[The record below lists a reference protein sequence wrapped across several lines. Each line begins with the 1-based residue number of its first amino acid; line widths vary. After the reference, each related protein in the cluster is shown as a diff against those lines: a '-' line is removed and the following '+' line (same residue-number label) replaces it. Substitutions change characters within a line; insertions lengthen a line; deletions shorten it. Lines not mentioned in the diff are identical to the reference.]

1 MTVPHDVG
9 LCICH
14 GKWVEKRS
22 QEDEEMC
29 FKGGGRI
36 IRDGSVAGRVIDSE
50 KQTVAN
56 LRSERPFNMEW
67 RLHSC
72 APV

>member
-1 MTVPHDVG
+1 M
-9 LCICH
+9 LQRRW
-14 GKWVEKRS
+14 KK
-22 QEDEEMC
+22 
-29 FKGGGRI
+29 I
-36 IRDGSVAGRVIDSE
+36 IRDGSMAGRVIDSE

-72 APV
+72 APVQCSLMFDV